1 MASGW
6 FRMGDRL
13 PLKSGN
19 GRVVQV
25 PSRQMN
31 GNLLIQDAWLKP
43 DADVSRGYLPYSTKN
58 VVIQTFKLLDLL
70 YDWTGGWFGRD
81 HSTSMR
87 DIFSCFGFKLPA
99 NGVMQTA
106 FYANPKTVS
115 PKAGKEAQYAAIK
128 ANNPFTTIQI
138 CSSGHGQLYLGE
150 FNGEPIVFDTHGYAY
165 KDKNGDELVI
175 RRSNIGNLT
184 FPDYFLKQDITFV
197 EMK

>member
-1 MASGW
+1 
-6 FRMGDRL
+6 MGDRL
-13 PLKSGN
+13 PSKSGN

-175 RRSNIGNLT
+175 RRSNIGNMT